1 MTQILKLYTKFI
13 ITFVLMFKKILFIL
27 FILVAT
33 TAVAPEVKAQCSMCT
48 ISAEQGTKNGNTQGK
63 GLNSGILY
71 LLAIPY
77 LLITGIGVLWYR
89 NYRKKVSSTS
99 LTTNS

>member
-1 MTQILKLYTKFI
+1 MTQILKLCTKFI

-27 FILVAT
+27 FILIAT
-33 TAVAPEVKAQCSMCT
+33 SAIAPEVKAQCSMCT

-77 LLITGIGVLWYR
+77 LLITGIGILWCR
-89 NYRKKVSSTS
+89 NYRKKISSS
-99 LTTNS
+99 SFTTNS

>member
-1 MTQILKLYTKFI
+1 MTQFLKLYTKFI

-27 FILVAT
+27 FILVT
-33 TAVAPEVKAQCSMCT
+33 TSAITPEVKAQCSMCT

-77 LLITGIGVLWYR
+77 LLIIGIGVLWYR
-89 NYRKKVSSTS
+89 NYRKKISSPS
-99 LTTNS
+99 LNTNS

>member
-1 MTQILKLYTKFI
+1 
-13 ITFVLMFKKILFIL
+13 MFKKILFIL

-99 LTTNS
+99 LTTTN